1 MNWRIPLS
9 DLDFGP
15 EEENAVMQ
23 VLKSKWLTMGEVT
36 QAFEA
41 EFAAYL
47 GVRHAL
53 AVSSCTAALHIACLA
68 AGLKAGDEVILPS
81 LTFVASANAVRY
93 TGATPV
99 FADVVGENDLNI
111 SPEAIESCL
120 SPRTRAILVVHYAG
134 YACDMPRILATAKAH
149 GLLVIED
156 VAHAVGASLEG
167 RLMGNWG
174 DIGCFSFFSNKNMTT
189 GEGGMVVTNDAAL
202 ADKLRLL
209 RSHGMTS
216 LTWDRHQGR
225 AQGYDVVELGYNYR
239 IDEMRSAIGRVQL
252 GRLEGNNQR
261 RRHLTNL
268 YREGLCGPNSNLT
281 IPFEGY
287 RGISSAHILP
297 LLLPPGLDRD
307 AFMERMKA
315 RGIQTSVHFP
325 PIHRFSAY
333 QRDNATT
340 PQPLPVTEDVTAREL
355 SLPLYPLL
363 RDEEVAIVVEA
374 VWDTMNE
381 MGANNE
387 R

>member
-15 EEENAVMQ
+15 EEENAVIQ

-134 YACDMPRILATAKAH
+134 YACDMPRILRY
-149 GLLVIED
+149 GE
-156 VAHAVGASLEG
+156 SN
-167 RLMGNWG
+167 MGCW
-174 DIGCFSFFSNKNMTT
+174 
-189 GEGGMVVTNDAAL
+189 
-202 ADKLRLL
+202 
-209 RSHGMTS
+209 
-216 LTWDRHQGR
+216 
-225 AQGYDVVELGYNYR
+225 
-239 IDEMRSAIGRVQL
+239 
-252 GRLEGNNQR
+252 
-261 RRHLTNL
+261 
-268 YREGLCGPNSNLT
+268 
-281 IPFEGY
+281 
-287 RGISSAHILP
+287 
-297 LLLPPGLDRD
+297 
-307 AFMERMKA
+307 
-315 RGIQTSVHFP
+315 
-325 PIHRFSAY
+325 
-333 QRDNATT
+333 
-340 PQPLPVTEDVTAREL
+340 
-355 SLPLYPLL
+355 
-363 RDEEVAIVVEA
+363 
-374 VWDTMNE
+374 
-381 MGANNE
+381 
-387 R
+387 